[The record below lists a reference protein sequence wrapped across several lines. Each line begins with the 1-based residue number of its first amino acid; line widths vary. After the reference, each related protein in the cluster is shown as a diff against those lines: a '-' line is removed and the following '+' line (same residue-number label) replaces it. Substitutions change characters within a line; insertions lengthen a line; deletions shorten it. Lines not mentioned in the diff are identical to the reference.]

1 MNPAQDRLRDLI
13 VRHCETLRANADLL
27 AALIA
32 GMRDSPRTSGQ
43 LVRDALHIAHQIA
56 GAGGSIG
63 FGEISALASDIE
75 HALEPIVAA
84 NGTPTAAQQEK
95 LDALLGEF
103 RKVAAELRPELSTL
117 HGVDIAAAA
126 EARRRA

>member
-1 MNPAQDRLRDLI
+1 
-13 VRHCETLRANADLL
+13 
-27 AALIA
+27 
-32 GMRDSPRTSGQ
+32 MRDSPRTSGQ